1 MSQFFTSLVL
11 AIWIS
16 AIALIAIQNATPISL
31 QFLNVQSVEI
41 PLGLILAFSTSLG
54 LIGSALA
61 IGIWRSGS

>member
-1 MSQFFTSLVL
+1 MSQFLTSLIL